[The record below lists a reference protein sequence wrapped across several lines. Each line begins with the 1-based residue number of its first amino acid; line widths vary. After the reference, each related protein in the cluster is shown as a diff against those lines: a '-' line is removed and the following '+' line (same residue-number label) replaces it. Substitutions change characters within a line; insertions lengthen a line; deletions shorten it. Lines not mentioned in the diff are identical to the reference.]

1 MNEKYLDKIKYEKIG
16 ETEDCKERQLNW
28 NIAFGLQAVD
38 NLVPS
43 KYMVSLA
50 EENIVGTKK
59 YDVVEK
65 EIKEYYETEDKEKI
79 NKDEKEAD
87 EVSLRIVKILN
98 DKAFT
103 FNYLTLKQ
111 YHKKLFE
118 NVEIGINE
126 KYIGEFRDYNITR
139 AEPVLNGETV
149 QYADYSM
156 IEETLKYDFEE
167 EMKQKYTE
175 KSDEEK
181 VNRLCTFTSNIW
193 QVHPFGEGNTRTTA
207 LFIQKYLN
215 SKGFNVNNELFKD
228 NSLYFRN
235 ALVRANYSNISKGIE
250 EDKKYLVL
258 FFENLLFNKQNK
270 LDNSEIKL
278 FNDTK

>member
-1 MNEKYLDKIKYEKIG
+1 MNENYLDKIKYEKIG
-16 ETEDCKERQLNW
+16 ETKDCRERQLNW

-38 NLVPS
+38 NLKPS
-43 KYMVSLA
+43 KYMVELA
-50 EENIVGTKK
+50 TQNIKGKK
-59 YDVVEK
+59 SYEVVEK
-65 EIKEYYETEDKEKI
+65 EVKEYYENCHPEEIK
-79 NKDEKEAD
+79 KDEKEAD

-118 NVEIGINE
+118 NIDIGINE
-126 KYIGEFRDYNITR
+126 KYIGQFRDYNISKK
-139 AEPVLNGETV
+139 EPILNGKSV

-167 EMKQKYTE
+167 EVNQKYIGKTDKE
-175 KSDEEK
+175 KID
-181 VNRLCTFTSNIW
+181 RLCTFTAHIW

-207 LFIQKYLN
+207 VFIQKYLN
-215 SKGFNVNNELFKD
+215 SKGFDINNELFKD

-235 ALVRANYSNISKGIE
+235 ALVRANYSDISKGIE
-250 EDKKYLVL
+250 EDNRYLVL
-258 FFENLLFNKQNK
+258 FFENLLLGRNNK
-270 LDNSEIKL
+270 LDNLAVKL
-278 FNDTK
+278 S

>member
-1 MNEKYLDKIKYEKIG
+1 MEEKYLDKIKYERIG
-16 ETEDCKERQLNW
+16 ETQDSRERQLNW

-38 NLVPS
+38 NLIPS
-43 KYMVSLA
+43 RYMVELA
-50 EENIVGTKK
+50 TQNIIGNKSYEIVEE
-59 YDVVEK
+59 
-65 EIKEYYETEDKEKI
+65 EIKQYYENADKEKTDK
-79 NKDEKEAD
+79 NEKQAD

-118 NVEIGINE
+118 NIDIGIDE
-126 KYIGEFRDYNITR
+126 KYIGEFRNYNITKK
-139 AEPVLNGETV
+139 EQVLNGETV

-167 EMKQKYTE
+167 ENRQKYIDKTDKE
-175 KSDEEK
+175 KID
-181 VNRLCTFTSNIW
+181 RLCTFTAHIW

-207 LFIQKYLN
+207 VFIQKYLN

-250 EDKKYLVL
+250 EDKKYLIL

-270 LDNSEIKL
+270 LDNSELKL
-278 FNDTK
+278 

>member
-1 MNEKYLDKIKYEKIG
+1 MKENYLDKIKYEKIG
-16 ETEDCKERQLNW
+16 ETEDSKQRQLNW

-38 NLVPS
+38 NLTPS
-43 KYMVSLA
+43 KYMVDLA
-50 EENIVGTKK
+50 TENIIGKKSYEIVEEEVKK
-59 YDVVEK
+59 YYENTDKAKVNKNEK
-65 EIKEYYETEDKEKI
+65 Q
-79 NKDEKEAD
+79 AD
-87 EVSLRIVKILN
+87 EVSVRIVKILN

-118 NVEIGINE
+118 NIDIGIDE
-126 KYIGEFRDYNITR
+126 KYIGEFRNYNITKK
-139 AEPVLNGETV
+139 EPILNGETV

-156 IEETLKYDFEE
+156 IEETLKFDFEE
-167 EMKQKYTE
+167 ESNQKYIEKTE
-175 KSDEEK
+175 REK
-181 VNRLCTFTSNIW
+181 IERICTFTAHIW

-235 ALVRANYSNISKGIE
+235 ALVRANYSNIAKGIE

-258 FFENLLFNKQNK
+258 FFENLLFNKNNR
-270 LDNSEIKL
+270 LDNSEMNLKG
-278 FNDTK
+278 

>member
-1 MNEKYLDKIKYEKIG
+1 MEENYLDKIKYEKIG
-16 ETEDCKERQLNW
+16 ETENSKQRQLNW

-38 NLVPS
+38 NLTPS
-43 KYMVSLA
+43 KYMVDLA
-50 EENIVGTKK
+50 TENIIGKK
-59 YDVVEK
+59 SYEIVED
-65 EIKEYYETEDKEKI
+65 EIKQYYENADKNKI
-79 NKDEKEAD
+79 DKNEKEAD
-87 EVSLRIVKILN
+87 EVSVRIVKILN

-111 YHKKLFE
+111 FHKNLFE
-118 NVEIGINE
+118 NIEIGINE
-126 KYIGEFRDYNITR
+126 KYIGEFRDYNITKK
-139 AEPVLNGETV
+139 EPILNGETV

-167 EMKQKYTE
+167 EANQKYIE
-175 KSDEEK
+175 KTDREK
-181 VNRLCTFTSNIW
+181 IERICTFTSHIW

-228 NSLYFRN
+228 KSLYFRN

-250 EDKKYLVL
+250 EDNKYLIM
-258 FFENLLFNKQNK
+258 FFENLLLNKQNK
-270 LDNSEIKL
+270 LDNLELKIS
-278 FNDTK
+278 N

>member
-1 MNEKYLDKIKYEKIG
+1 MEKYLDKIKYEKIG

-38 NLVPS
+38 KLIPS
-43 KYMVSLA
+43 KYMVNLA
-50 EENIVGTKK
+50 EENIVGKK
-59 YDVVEK
+59 DYDKVEK
-65 EIKEYYETEDKEKI
+65 EIKEYYQKENKKTI
-79 NKDEKEAD
+79 NKEEKEAD

-118 NVEIGINE
+118 NIDIGINE
-126 KYIGEFRDYNITR
+126 KYIGEFRDYNITKK
-139 AEPVLNGETV
+139 EEILKGKSV

-156 IEETLKYDFEE
+156 IEETLKYDFDEE
-167 EMKQKYTE
+167 IKQKYVDKT
-175 KSDEEK
+175 DEEK
-181 VNRLCTFTSNIW
+181 IERLCTFTSHIW

-207 LFIQKYLN
+207 VFIQKYLN
-215 SKGFNVNNELFKD
+215 SKGFNINNEIFKD

-235 ALVRANYSNISKGIE
+235 ALVRANYSNIAEGIE
-250 EDKKYLVL
+250 ENDEYLKK
-258 FFENLLFNKQNK
+258 FFENLLFHK
-270 LDNSEIKL
+270 DNELNNAKIK
-278 FNDTK
+278 

>member
-1 MNEKYLDKIKYEKIG
+1 MNDNYLDKIKYEKIG
-16 ETEDCKERQLNW
+16 ETKDSEQRQLNW

-38 NLVPS
+38 NLTPS
-43 KYMVSLA
+43 KYMVNLA
-50 EENIVGTKK
+50 TENIIGKK
-59 YDVVEK
+59 SYEVVEEEVK
-65 EIKEYYETEDKEKI
+65 NYYENVDKKKIDKAEKQ
-79 NKDEKEAD
+79 AD

-118 NVEIGINE
+118 NIDIGIDGR
-126 KYIGEFRDYNITR
+126 YIGEFRDYNITKK
-139 AEPVLNGETV
+139 ESILNGETV

-167 EMKQKYTE
+167 EARQKYIDRTDKE
-175 KSDEEK
+175 KID
-181 VNRLCTFTSNIW
+181 RLCKFTAHIW

-250 EDKKYLVL
+250 EDNKYLVM
-258 FFENLLFNKQNK
+258 FFENLLLNKQNK
-270 LDNSEIKL
+270 LDNSELKL
-278 FNDTK
+278 F